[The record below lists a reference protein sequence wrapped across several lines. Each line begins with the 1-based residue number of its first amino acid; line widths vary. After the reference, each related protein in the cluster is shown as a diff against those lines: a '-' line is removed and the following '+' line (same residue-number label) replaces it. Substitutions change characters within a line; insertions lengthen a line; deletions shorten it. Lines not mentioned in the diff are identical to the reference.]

1 MILIEKNSLIIIN
14 HIRYFSVISSKVSIL
29 LTIVIL
35 TFTLVSMLN
44 MMPTSDPTIA
54 QVHSWSHYDIN
65 CLRDDTIGS
74 LDQYM
79 NHLVRELADYG
90 TDPPTKNLGHDKDCS
105 DQIVNTQSN
114 LDAFANAFS
123 GNVEGSSSI
132 LLSFSEIFDL
142 LIRPSSIALLFSI
155 VVTGIGLNSLK
166 KLKRRT
172 NVARKGFS
180 QMTREK
186 ILIKQ
191 NHRCVHCRRIL
202 TVIDYHH
209 KNGDRSDNK
218 ENNCQALCPNCH
230 AIKTRNKLIK
240 N

>member
-1 MILIEKNSLIIIN
+1 
-14 HIRYFSVISSKVSIL
+14 
-29 LTIVIL
+29 
-35 TFTLVSMLN
+35 
-44 MMPTSDPTIA
+44 
-54 QVHSWSHYDIN
+54 
-65 CLRDDTIGS
+65 
-74 LDQYM
+74 M
-79 NHLVRELADYG
+79 NYLVRELADYA
-90 TDPPTKNLGHDKDCS
+90 TDPHTKNLGHDEDCS

-142 LIRPSSIALLFSI
+142 LIRPSSIAFLFSI
-155 VVTGIGLNSLK
+155 VVTGIVLNSLK

-191 NHRCVHCRRIL
+191 NHRCVHCRKIL

-209 KNGDRSDNK
+209 KNGNRSDNK

>member
-1 MILIEKNSLIIIN
+1 
-14 HIRYFSVISSKVSIL
+14 
-29 LTIVIL
+29 
-35 TFTLVSMLN
+35 
-44 MMPTSDPTIA
+44 MPTSDPTIA
-54 QVHSWSHYDIN
+54 QVHSWSHYDIY
-65 CLRDDTIGS
+65 CLRDDPIGS

-79 NHLVRELADYG
+79 NHLVRESADYA
-90 TDPPTKNLGHDKDCS
+90 TDPPTKNLGHDEDCS

-114 LDAFANAFS
+114 LDVFANAFS

-155 VVTGIGLNSLK
+155 VVTGIVLNSLK

>member
-1 MILIEKNSLIIIN
+1 
-14 HIRYFSVISSKVSIL
+14 
-29 LTIVIL
+29 
-35 TFTLVSMLN
+35 
-44 MMPTSDPTIA
+44 MPTSDPTIA
-54 QVHSWSHYDIN
+54 QVHSWSHYDIY
-65 CLRDDTIGS
+65 CLRDDPIGS

-79 NHLVRELADYG
+79 NHLVRESADYG
-90 TDPPTKNLGHDKDCS
+90 TDPPTKNLGHDEDCS

-114 LDAFANAFS
+114 LDVFANAFS

-155 VVTGIGLNSLK
+155 VVTGIVLNSLK

>member
-1 MILIEKNSLIIIN
+1 
-14 HIRYFSVISSKVSIL
+14 
-29 LTIVIL
+29 
-35 TFTLVSMLN
+35 
-44 MMPTSDPTIA
+44 
-54 QVHSWSHYDIN
+54 
-65 CLRDDTIGS
+65 
-74 LDQYM
+74 
-79 NHLVRELADYG
+79 LADYG
-90 TDPPTKNLGHDKDCS
+90 TDPPTKNLGHDGDCS
-105 DQIVNTQSN
+105 DQIVNTLSN
-114 LDAFANAFS
+114 LDVFANAFS

-155 VVTGIGLNSLK
+155 VVTGIVLNSLK

-191 NHRCVHCRRIL
+191 NHRCVHCRKIL